1 MTVSDLGAAE
11 ARRPAERQAQVMR
24 RRRVVF
30 LGLVTATCLGLLG
43 WMTRL
48 LGGDGIDAL
57 DVVMLALYGGT
68 LPWVIIGLWNA
79 VIGVGLL
86 HLRRDWLSA
95 VLPIQGLDDDRS
107 AITEATAIVMPVY
120 NEDPQRVFRHLR
132 VVESSLASTG
142 HAAAFEIFLLSDSTD
157 PEIAAEEE
165 RRFAAWQAISPYPH
179 RIHYRRRVQNTRQKV
194 GNIEEFCDSHGDR
207 FEHMIVLDADSL
219 MSGEAILRLVRLM
232 QRNPRLGILQTLA
245 VGLPSSSAFARIFQF
260 GMRHGMRAYTTGSAW
275 WQGESGPYWGHNA
288 ILRMSAFRAHCRLPR
303 LAGSPPLGGE
313 ILSHD
318 QVEAALMRAAGYD
331 VRVLP
336 VEGGSYEENPPS
348 LLDFIKRDLR
358 WCQGNLQY
366 FKLIGWPI
374 WRPLGRVQLALA
386 ILMYL
391 SAPMWLGFIALGM
404 TRLFAGGIDPQSNL
418 AFSEALWSAVE
429 WNEGVALFATMMAI
443 TFAPK
448 IMGVLDIMLSAA
460 KRRRYGGGSRMAAG
474 ALVELV
480 FGMFVAPV
488 VAVAQTIFIAGLFC
502 GKRITWNAQM
512 RDPREVRWGQALST
526 LWPQSLVGLAFV
538 GTLAVFAPSMLPWAA
553 PIVVAWLLAVPFAVV
568 SAVPGLGRTLQRWRL
583 CAVPEEFDTPA
594 EIAAVQAP
602 ADREDIVGVLAAGG
616 PVAPM
621 LSNRI
626 PVPLRPES

>member
-1 MTVSDLGAAE
+1 MTVSDFGAAGAQHPA
-11 ARRPAERQAQVMR
+11 ARQTHVMR
-24 RRRVVF
+24 RRRLIF
-30 LGLVTATCLGLLG
+30 LGLVAVTCVGLLG

-48 LGGDGIDAL
+48 LGSDGIDPL
-57 DVVMLALYGGT
+57 DVLMLALYAGT

-79 VIGVGLL
+79 VIGVGLIN
-86 HLRRDWLSA
+86 LRRDWLSE
-95 VLPIQGLDDDRS
+95 VLPLDGLEDDRS
-107 AITEATAIVMPVY
+107 PVTAATAIVMPVY

-142 HAAAFEIFLLSDSTD
+142 QGSHFEIFLLSDSTD

-165 RRFAAWQAISPYPH
+165 RRFAAWRAVSAAPD
-179 RIHYRRRVQNTRQKV
+179 RIHYRRRVLNTRQKV
-194 GNIEEFCDSHGDR
+194 GNIEDFCDSHGDR
-207 FEHMIVLDADSL
+207 FENMIVLDADSL

-245 VGLPSSSAFARIFQF
+245 VGLPSSSAFARVFQF

-303 LAGSPPLGGE
+303 LPGAAPLGGE

-318 QVEAALMRAAGYD
+318 QVEAALMRAAGYE

-336 VEGGSYEENPPS
+336 IEGGSYEENPPS

-391 SAPMWLGFIALGM
+391 SAPMWLGFIALSM
-404 TRLFAGGIDPQSNL
+404 TRLFAGGIAPQSDL
-418 AFSEALWSAVE
+418 AFSDALWSAVQ
-429 WNEGVALFATMMAI
+429 WNEGVALFATMMAV

-448 IMGVLDIMLSAA
+448 IMGVVDIMLSAA
-460 KRRRYGGGSRMAAG
+460 KRRRYGGGVRMTAG
-474 ALVELV
+474 ALLELV
-480 FGMFVAPV
+480 FGMLVAPV

-512 RDPREVRWGQALST
+512 RDPREVRWGHALST
-526 LWPQSLVGLAFV
+526 LWPQTLVGGAFAGV
-538 GTLAVFAPSMLPWAA
+538 LAVFAPSMLPWAA
-553 PIVVAWLLAVPFAVV
+553 PIVLAWLLAVPFAVI
-568 SAVPGLGRTLQRWRL
+568 SAAPGLGRALLRRRL
-583 CAVPEEFDTPA
+583 CAVPEEFDIPP
-594 EIAAVQAP
+594 EVAAAQAP

-616 PVAPM
+616 PVALM

-626 PVPLRPES
+626 PVPMRPES